1 MDSPARFSLLKAG
14 EETRLTLETLL
25 QVIPGT
31 EIVTTVSLSEGLT
44 PAFEVE
50 PLVREGSENALASI
64 REEVL
69 ARLSGEGTVA
79 SFSHFIGGVE
89 WGILVEKI
97 DIHDGGLVGALVI
110 ARHGRTW
117 SQHERSLAKGF
128 GGLLSHVAS
137 LASRESVLLHQRSL
151 DELVTRV
158 AERLMSASATT
169 RAEVLNWVTQQLAEF
184 LGADVAFLRRNDLP
198 RGLSILEAEWPT
210 RENVPDPDPLGE
222 VRFDSDPIFM
232 ATRDLRKPYLTGVP
246 DRTEE
251 YLDRINEASVN
262 SDIGVIVPVGG
273 AAVPLLLADST
284 WGILGFIHFELH
296 AWVPAEINALQ
307 AVASMLVNLQA
318 RIDAEGRTAYNAMH
332 DYLTGLPNRRALT
345 QELSNRL
352 EANRGTG
359 VMVIDL
365 DRFKVMNDYMG
376 HASGDRLLVTIADRL
391 RTSIRSED
399 FVARLGGDEFV
410 FLVDGDLGEM
420 EVLAAAER
428 VLKVINESVML
439 GGQEY
444 SHTASIGVALAKK
457 GYHDSDTLIGCAD
470 AAMYAAKARGGNQA
484 VAFDDELEAFV
495 NERSST
501 EFLLREGVNN
511 GQLVLYYQPELD
523 LRTGELLAV
532 EALVRWRHP
541 TKGLLAASQFIKIAE
556 EAGIIVDIGRW
567 VFAEACRQLAAWRQE
582 YPTHKFVVRVN
593 MSPAD
598 FVLEDIVQFVEDN
611 LRINGLPGN
620 AICVEITEHV
630 VFTESE
636 RTARILQQ
644 FRGLG
649 VEIALDDFG
658 TGFGS
663 MTELKNLPVNFLK
676 LDMSFVEG
684 ITTDPFDRAI
694 VETILHLGD
703 ALNLGVIAEGIESG
717 AILEELLSLGCTR
730 GQGYLMSEPAGPDE
744 LAPILRRG
752 GVLLPRM
759 WDELSMNAS
768 GLNGE
773 S

>member
-31 EIVTTVSLSEGLT
+31 EIVTTVSLTEGLAPT
-44 PAFEVE
+44 FEVE
-50 PLVREGSENALASI
+50 PLVREGSENALTGI
-64 REEVL
+64 RDEVL
-69 ARLSGEGTVA
+69 TRLSSGGHVS
-79 SFSHFIGGVE
+79 SFSHIIAGVE
-89 WGILVEKI
+89 WGVLVEKI
-97 DIHDGGLVGALVI
+97 DVEDGGVVGALVI

-158 AERLMSASATT
+158 AERLMSTSATT
-169 RAEVLNWVTQQLAEF
+169 RPEVLTWVTRQLAEF
-184 LGADVAFLRRNDLP
+184 LGADVAFLRRNDLS
-198 RGLSILEAEWPT
+198 RGLSILEAEWPP
-210 RENVPDPDPLGE
+210 RENIPDPDPLGE

-232 ATRDLRKPYLTGVP
+232 ATRDLRKPYLTGLP
-246 DRTEE
+246 DTTEE
-251 YLDRINEASVN
+251 YLDRIKEASGTELN
-262 SDIGVIVPVGG
+262 EMLVPVGG

-284 WGILGFIHFELH
+284 WGVLGFIHFELH
-296 AWVPAEINALQ
+296 SWVPAEINALQ

-332 DYLTGLPNRRALT
+332 DYLTGLPNRRALI
-345 QELSNRL
+345 QELSKRL
-352 EANRGTG
+352 EANRGTA

-428 VLKVINESVML
+428 VLKVINESVVI

-444 SHTASIGVALAKK
+444 SHTASIGVAIAHKAQR
-457 GYHDSDTLIGCAD
+457 DSDALIGFAD

-484 VAFDDELEAFV
+484 LAFDEELEALV

-501 EFLLREGVNN
+501 EFLLREGVQ
-511 GQLVLYYQPELD
+511 GGDLVLHYQPELD

-556 EAGIIVDIGRW
+556 DAGIIVDIGRW
-567 VFAEACRQLAAWRQE
+567 VFAEACRQTAIWRHD
-582 YPTHKFVVRVN
+582 YPKHKFVVRVN

-611 LRINGLPGN
+611 LRINELPGD
-620 AICVEITEHV
+620 AICIEITEHV
-630 VFTESE
+630 VFTEFE
-636 RTARILQQ
+636 RTARILRQ
-644 FRGLG
+644 FRNLG

-694 VETILHLGD
+694 VETILRLGE

-717 AILEELLSLGCTR
+717 PILEELLQLGCTR
-730 GQGYLMSEPAGPDE
+730 GQGYLMSEPATPED

-752 GVLLPRM
+752 GVLLPRL
-759 WDELSMNAS
+759 WDEISMNAS
-768 GLNGE
+768 GIIGE

>member
-1 MDSPARFSLLKAG
+1 MGSPARFSLLKAG

-44 PAFEVE
+44 PTFEVE
-50 PLVREGSENALASI
+50 PLVREGSENALASV
-64 REEVL
+64 RDEVL
-69 ARLSGEGTVA
+69 TRLSDGSQVS

-89 WGILVEKI
+89 WGVLVEKI
-97 DIHDGGLVGALVI
+97 DVDDGGVVGALVI

-158 AERLMSASATT
+158 AERLMSTSAAN
-169 RAEVLNWVTQQLAEF
+169 RFEVLTWVTQQLAEF
-184 LGADVAFLRRNDLP
+184 LGADVAFLRRNDLS
-198 RGLSILEAEWPT
+198 RGLSILEAEWPA
-210 RENVPDPDPLGE
+210 RENIPDPDPLGE

-232 ATRDLRKPYLTGVP
+232 ATRDLRKPYLTGLP
-246 DRTEE
+246 DTTEE
-251 YLDRINEASVN
+251 YLDRINEAKSGQVKELL
-262 SDIGVIVPVGG
+262 VPVGG

-284 WGILGFIHFELH
+284 WGVLGFIHFELH

-332 DYLTGLPNRRALT
+332 DYLTGLPNRRALI
-345 QELSNRL
+345 QELSKRL
-352 EANRGTG
+352 EANRGTA

-428 VLKVINESVML
+428 VLKIINESVVI

-444 SHTASIGVALAKK
+444 GHTASIGIAIAQKGQRDGDALI
-457 GYHDSDTLIGCAD
+457 SCAD
-470 AAMYAAKARGGNQA
+470 AAMYAAKAKGGNQA
-484 VAFDDELEAFV
+484 LAFDEELEAHV

-501 EFLLREGVNN
+501 EFLLREGVQ
-511 GQLVLYYQPELD
+511 GGDLVLHYQPELD

-556 EAGIIVDIGRW
+556 DAGIIVDIGRW
-567 VFAEACRQLAAWRQE
+567 VFAEACRQLAAWRHD
-582 YPTHKFVVRVN
+582 YPEHKFVVRVN

-611 LRINGLPGN
+611 LRINGLPGD
-620 AICVEITEHV
+620 AICIEITEHV

-636 RTARILQQ
+636 RTARILRQ
-644 FRGLG
+644 FRSLG

-676 LDMSFVEG
+676 LDISFVEG
-684 ITTDPFDRAI
+684 IMTDPFDRAI
-694 VETILHLGD
+694 VETILRLGE
-703 ALNLGVIAEGIESG
+703 ALSLGVIAEGIESSV
-717 AILEELLSLGCTR
+717 ILEELLQLGCTR
-730 GQGYLMSEPAGPDE
+730 GQGYLMSEPAAPDE
-744 LAPILRRG
+744 LVPILRRG
-752 GVLLPRM
+752 GVLLPRL

-768 GLNGE
+768 DTISE

>member
-14 EETRLTLETLL
+14 EETRLTLETLF
-25 QVIPGT
+25 QVIPGA
-31 EIVTTVSLSEGLT
+31 EIVATVSLSEGDI
-44 PAFEVE
+44 PALEVE
-50 PLVREGSENALASI
+50 PLVREGAENALGSV
-64 REEVL
+64 RDEVR
-69 ARLSGEGTVA
+69 ARLASGGLSN
-79 SFSHFIGGVE
+79 SFSHFIAGVE
-89 WGILVEKI
+89 WGILLENI
-97 DIHDGGLVGALVI
+97 SEHDGGMVGALVI

-117 SQHERSLAKGF
+117 SQHERSLARGF
-128 GGLLSHVAS
+128 AGLLSHVAS

-158 AERLMSASATT
+158 AERLMSTSADT
-169 RAEVLNWVTQQLAEF
+169 RSEVLTWVTQQLAEF
-184 LGADVAFLRRNDLP
+184 LGADVAFLRRNDLV
-198 RGLSILEAEWPT
+198 RGLSILEAEWPK
-210 RENVPDPDPLGE
+210 RENIPDPDPLGE

-232 ATRDLRKPYLTGVP
+232 ATRDLRQPYLTGLP
-246 DRTEE
+246 DTTEE
-251 YLDRINEASVN
+251 YLERINEASSSHVN
-262 SDIGVIVPVGG
+262 ELLVPVGG

-284 WGILGFIHFELH
+284 WGVLGFIHFELH

-332 DYLTGLPNRRALT
+332 DYLTGLPNRRALV
-345 QELSNRL
+345 QELTRRL
-352 EANRGTG
+352 DANRGTS

-410 FLVDGDLGEM
+410 FVVDGDLGEM
-420 EVLAAAER
+420 EVLAAANR
-428 VLKVINESVML
+428 VLKIINESVVL
-439 GGQEY
+439 GRQEY
-444 SHTASIGVALAKK
+444 SHTASIGVAIAKR
-457 GYHDSDTLIGCAD
+457 GERDSDALISNAD
-470 AAMYAAKARGGNQA
+470 AAMFAAKARGGNQA
-484 VAFDDELEAFV
+484 LAFDEEIEAYV

-501 EFLLREGVNN
+501 EFLLREGVQG

-532 EALVRWRHP
+532 EALVRWQHP

-556 EAGIIVDIGRW
+556 DAGIIVDIGRW
-567 VFAEACRQLAAWRQE
+567 VFAEACRQLATWRHD
-582 YPTHKFVVRVN
+582 YPDLRFVVRVN

-611 LRINGLPGN
+611 LKMNDLPGE
-620 AICVEITEHV
+620 AICIEITEHV

-636 RTARILQQ
+636 RTARILRQ
-644 FRGLG
+644 FRSLG

-663 MTELKNLPVNFLK
+663 MTELKHLPVNFLK

-694 VETILHLGD
+694 VETILRLGE
-703 ALNLGVIAEGIESG
+703 ALNLGVIAEGIESTL
-717 AILEELLSLGCTR
+717 ILEELLQLGCMR
-730 GQGYLMSEPAGPDE
+730 GQGYLMSEPATPVD
-744 LAPILRRG
+744 LVPLLRRG
-752 GVLLPRM
+752 GVLLPRLWEEM
-759 WDELSMNAS
+759 SMNAS
-768 GLNGE
+768 GVIGE
-773 S
+773 P